1 MSKKILFPTD
11 FSDASKNA
19 FIYALKLADHIQAEI
34 VTVHVYKLP
43 QAKFVNA
50 AEYLHEV
57 YDVTQLSH
65 FENYRDEVPTFRAIA
80 QSNNLTHVKIS
91 HVLISGETVPEIKKL
106 TENDAYELVIMGTKG
121 GSTLKE
127 TFFGTIATQ
136 VMNEIKTLVLVIP
149 ENCQYVPI
157 QKIVFMTKYK
167 VQDTA
172 SFGRILVLSQVYK
185 AHLNCLSI
193 LSTEDIIKNDEI
205 ENWKLMASDSNVTFH
220 SINGNDKEKIILD
233 FIDAHTINMVAL
245 HVYHKNFFQKL
256 FDVSLSKKLALHI
269 NVPILAIQDQN

>member
-19 FIYALKLADHIQAEI
+19 FIYALKLADHIEAEI
-34 VTVHVYKLP
+34 VTVHVYQLP

-65 FENYRDEVPTFRAIA
+65 FENYRDEVPSFREIA
-80 QSNNLTHVKIS
+80 QSNNLGHIKIN
-91 HVLISGETVPEIKKL
+91 HVLISGDTVPEIKKL
-106 TENDAYELVIMGTKG
+106 TDNDDYELVIMGTKG
-121 GSTLKE
+121 GSSLKE

-136 VMNEIKTLVLVIP
+136 VMNEIKSLVLVIP
-149 ENCQYVPI
+149 ENCQYAPI
-157 QKIVFMTKYK
+157 HKIVFMTKYK
-167 VQDTA
+167 TQDTA
-172 SFGRILVLSQVYK
+172 SFQRILALSQVYK
-185 AHLNCLSI
+185 AHLDCLSI
-193 LSTEDIIKNDEI
+193 LSTEDIIKNDEK
-205 ENWKLMASDSNVTFH
+205 ENWKLMLADDKVTFH
-220 SINGNDKEKIILD
+220 SIKGNDKEKIILD
-233 FIDAHTINMVAL
+233 FIEEHAINMVAL

-256 FDVSLSKKLALHI
+256 FDVSLSKKLAMHI